1 MGKKSAVAYRL
12 LAGEEGQDL
21 VEYALLTASIGLAGA
36 AMWPLVRD
44 ALQLTYQGWDSTNQN
59 LWVPAEPTGS

>member
-1 MGKKSAVAYRL
+1 MGKKRAVAYRF

-21 VEYALLTASIGLAGA
+21 IEYALLTAFIGLAGA

-44 ALQLTYQGWDSTNQN
+44 ALQISYATWDSSNQG
-59 LWVPAEPTGS
+59 LWEPAAPAGS